1 MPRRFTSKAPTFD
14 PNLGQPKPTLSR
26 DPAPK
31 RQGQSMEEIL
41 EILRLQGLLGPSDKS
56 MPPELYGTIDPPQF
70 VADPETIGQ
79 PELFGTDL
87 PPVNEPRPPRQFIT
101 PPPPP
106 TMPPPPSAVTP
117 QVAPDTRTPEEIHAA
132 ADRASELRRAKL
144 EAERL
149 ANPPVPEAV
158 PLSIEEKMN
167 WGKGPSTPMIPPE
180 MTPEMLAILNS
191 SIEWDGPEDI
201 PHSDSGP
208 GWSINGPAEGI
219 TPEILEVLNQRKDA
233 TEATANATD
242 QYEADVADYKNTLAT
257 EAEQGIASLP
267 EFKKDVFNPRG
278 QGRSTVSIGEGA
290 PRAPGKG
297 NFDPNIMTPIPGSG
311 NISIKNN
318 SFIDVNDPYFG
329 EPQPFAYIPESDI
342 VTAGTPPMSTV
353 PAENPYANVFEAPL
367 TLPETPS
374 FPETPPF
381 FPELGEGYVDINDP
395 YFGEPQP
402 WVYTPDSDVITAATP
417 PISTTSV
424 DPSGTSPINLPWDPT
439 NPPWDPPLPPVDPPP
454 LPPVD
459 PGPTG
464 PMNPYTGKVIK
475 NPYQPY
481 STESGATPLV
491 KAITPKGF
499 GIAPGFDRT
508 GSPLPPPLPPHID
521 PPRRPI
527 YIDDEPPPKG
537 AKHGKYL
544 SDSFLNK
551 GISQLPT
558 GGQNDTLTT
567 QVFQAGFRPRR

>member
-1 MPRRFTSKAPTFD
+1 MARRFTSKAPTFD

-87 PPVNEPRPPRQFIT
+87 PPIT

-106 TMPPPPSAVTP
+106 MVQPPEVPT
-117 QVAPDTRTPEEIHAA
+117 
-132 ADRASELRRAKL
+132 
-144 EAERL
+144 
-149 ANPPVPEAV
+149 NPPV
-158 PLSIEEKMN
+158 
-167 WGKGPSTPMIPPE
+167 GPTPM
-180 MTPEMLAILNS
+180 S
-191 SIEWDGPEDI
+191 
-201 PHSDSGP
+201 
-208 GWSINGPAEGI
+208 
-219 TPEILEVLNQRKDA
+219 PEILEVLNQRKDA

-439 NPPWDPPLPPVDPPP
+439 NPPWDPPPVYTLPVEDEP
-454 LPPVD
+454 
-459 PGPTG
+459 PTG
-464 PMNPYTGKVIK
+464 PMNPYTGKAIK